1 MFCGLWVLSPT
12 RHLVEDFI
20 DILLLALGS
29 VAIRF
34 VSRQIVHFRVLSR
47 LSLDVT
53 AIFATG
59 YTL

>member
-20 DILLLALGS
+20 DILLLALCS

-34 VSRQIVHFRVLSR
+34 VSLQIVHFRMRSR
-47 LSLDVT
+47 LSLVVT